1 MPFLPVILLLAWQAL
16 SRGAAFGL
24 GWATAL
30 FFGQIPGNKGRVV
43 SVVALIG
50 AAWVIVTVGAGLPV
64 AVALLGHALGVLPG
78 SILQVNPWLVVAL
91 AAAVVLLPPLSVAFI
106 EIAGFDR
113 KRSFGRWLSRVPASY
128 LLAGSIGLAVL
139 QMIVIS
145 PILAIRRRREGR
157 TIIQVPVVI
166 SGARGKEELAT
177 DLERLLAGLGHE
189 AVREELKGAMS
200 WPLRTMEYAARRM
213 LNTVVEGRPIR
224 LTAGRV
230 EVIVHAT
237 DVSITAP
244 DRDAYRIRAAVE
256 RELALS
262 PNAFLTWSED
272 SQKLEAALLRVSRER
287 GDGATALVAFVKRLD
302 EIQDRIDRASLKSD
316 EWNLLYRVR
325 LQVEREARI
334 AAMERVDG
342 REARRRVQ
350 RAG

>member
-1 MPFLPVILLLAWQAL
+1 MPFLPAILLLAWQAL

-43 SVVALIG
+43 SVVGLIG
-50 AAWVIVTVGAGLPV
+50 AAWVIATVGAGLPV
-64 AVALLGHALGVLPG
+64 AVALLGQAVGILPRT
-78 SILQVNPWLVVAL
+78 ILQVNPWLIVAL
-91 AAAVVLLPPLSVAFI
+91 GAALVLLPPLSVAFV
-106 EIAGFDR
+106 EFAGFDR
-113 KRSFGRWLSRVPASY
+113 KRSLRRWLTRVPTSY

-139 QMIVIS
+139 QMIVIT
-145 PILAIRRRREGR
+145 PILVIRRRREGR

-166 SGARGKEELAT
+166 SGAEGKEDLAT
-177 DLERLLAGLGHE
+177 DLERLLNALGHSV
-189 AVREELKGAMS
+189 VREELKGPMS
-200 WPLRTMEYAARRM
+200 WPLRTMEYAARSM

-230 EVIVHAT
+230 EVIIHAT

-244 DRDAYRIRAAVE
+244 DRDAYRIRAAIE

-262 PNAFLTWSED
+262 PTAFLTWSED
-272 SQKLEAALLRVSRER
+272 SQKLEAALLKVNAER
-287 GDGATALVAFVKRLD
+287 RNGASGLASFVKRLD
-302 EIQDRIDRASLKSD
+302 EVQDRIDRASLKSD

-334 AAMERVDG
+334 AAMDRVGG

-350 RAG
+350 QAG